1 MAGVLSGPGYPKSVA
16 DARPAESTTRALVVD
31 DSRTVRI
38 TIRRILETAGGSDF
52 EVEEAADGAEALK
65 FMEKT
70 PADRLPDI
78 VLLDRNMPRMSGD
91 ACIRILK
98 SDPVWKTIPVIFL
111 TAQADKAELVKGL
124 TLLGSED
131 YLAKPFD
138 AGEMIA
144 RVKAL
149 VRAKKAEDQSRALT
163 RDLERALET
172 QRRAFEELK
181 TTKINLAE
189 TQAVAIMT
197 RVFEKFVPKQF
208 LQRIALNGLERL
220 KPGNAL
226 ASRIT
231 ILFSDLRS
239 FTTISEGM
247 TAQDL
252 FALLNE
258 YLAQMQGPIDRYGGF
273 IDKFIGDAIMAL
285 FDQENSDQAE
295 AAVKTAI
302 GMQRRLAEWNRER
315 QGSTNVSFASGIGIH
330 TGMVMLGTLGSTTRM
345 DSTVIG
351 DAVNLASRIEGLTK
365 QYGARI
371 IVSGDTWAL
380 LDRSRFESREL
391 DLVAVKGRTAPI
403 AIHEFFQDLEG
414 EPLDRARRLA
424 EAFAPALALY
434 RRRAWSDAIAGFLAC
449 LELAPGDAAS
459 TLMLKRSDH
468 FCNDPPPDDWNGS
481 FILDSK

>member
-1 MAGVLSGPGYPKSVA
+1 VGPLRVEGP
-16 DARPAESTTRALVVD
+16 RPAELMTRALVVD
-31 DSRTVRI
+31 DSRTVRVSL
-38 TIRRILETAGGSDF
+38 RKILETVEGSDF

-65 FMEKT
+65 FMEKRPT
-70 PADRLPDI
+70 HRLPDI
-78 VLLDRNMPRMSGD
+78 ILLDRNMPRMSGD

-124 TLLGSED
+124 TLLGGDD

-149 VRAKKAEDQSRALT
+149 VRAKKAEDQNRALT
-163 RDLERALET
+163 HNLERALEA
-172 QRRAFEELK
+172 QRKAYEELK

-189 TQAVAIMT
+189 TQAVAMMT

-208 LQRIALNGLERL
+208 LQRIALDGLESL
-220 KPGNAL
+220 KPGNVL

-247 TAQDL
+247 TAKDL

-258 YLAQMQGPIDRYGGF
+258 YLAQMQGPIDHFGGF
-273 IDKFIGDAIMAL
+273 VDKFIGDAIMAL
-285 FDQENSDQAE
+285 FDQESSAQAE
-295 AAVKTAI
+295 AAVNAAI
-302 GMQRRLAEWNRER
+302 GMQRRLLEWNHKRK
-315 QGSTNVSFASGIGIH
+315 GPPAFPIASGIGIH

-351 DAVNLASRIEGLTK
+351 DAVNLASRLEGLTK
-365 QYGARI
+365 QFGVRI
-371 IVSGDTWAL
+371 IVSGDTLAF
-380 LDRSRFESREL
+380 LDRSVFESREL
-391 DLVAVKGRTAPI
+391 DLVSVKGRAAPV
-403 AIHEFFQDLEG
+403 AIHELFKDLEG
-414 EPLDRARRLA
+414 EALDRARRLA
-424 EAFAPALALY
+424 EAFAPALGSY
-434 RRRAWSDAIAGFLAC
+434 RRREWAEAIAGFLAC
-449 LELAPGDAAS
+449 LELVPGDVAAA
-459 TLMLKRSDH
+459 LLLKRSDH
-468 FCNDPPPDDWNGS
+468 FRNNPPTDDWDGS
-481 FILDSK
+481 FTMDRK

>member
-1 MAGVLSGPGYPKSVA
+1 M
-16 DARPAESTTRALVVD
+16 TRALIVD
-31 DSRTVRI
+31 DSRTVRV
-38 TIRRILETAGGSDF
+38 TLRRILEAAGESDF

-65 FMEKT
+65 CMEKT
-70 PADRLPDI
+70 PAHRLPDI
-78 VLLDRNMPRMSGD
+78 ILLDRNMPRMSGD

-111 TAQADKAELVKGL
+111 TAQSDKAELVKGL
-124 TLLGSED
+124 TLLGGDD

-138 AGEMIA
+138 AGEMLA
-144 RVKAL
+144 RVKVL

-163 RDLERALET
+163 RDLERALGA

-181 TTKINLAE
+181 TAKINLAE
-189 TQAVAIMT
+189 TQAVAMMT

-208 LQRIALNGLERL
+208 LQRIALDGLESLR
-220 KPGNAL
+220 PGNVR

-239 FTTISEGM
+239 FTTMSEGM

-258 YLAQMQGPIDRYGGF
+258 YLAQMQVPIDHFGGF

-285 FDQENSDQAE
+285 FDQENAAQAE
-295 AAVKTAI
+295 AAVLAAL
-302 GMQRRLAEWNRER
+302 GMQRRLSEWNRTR
-315 QGSTNVSFASGIGIH
+315 QGSTPPLALGIGIH
-330 TGMVMLGTLGSTTRM
+330 TGVVMLGTLGSTTRM

-365 QYGARI
+365 QYGTRI

-380 LDRSRFESREL
+380 LDQSRFESREL

-403 AIHEFFQDLEG
+403 AIYELFQDLDGDALE
-414 EPLDRARRLA
+414 RARRLA
-424 EAFAPALALY
+424 AAFARALALY
-434 RRRAWSDAIAGFLAC
+434 RGRQWTDAIPGFLAC
-449 LELAPGDAAS
+449 LELAPGDVAS
-459 TLMLKRSDH
+459 ALLLKRSDH
-468 FCNDPPPDDWNGS
+468 FRNNPPPDDWNGC
-481 FILDSK
+481 FIMDSK